1 MNTAQLFW
9 IIPVSIGI
17 GCIAGVRY
25 ALKRMPPICE
35 DCPRVEQEDPIGE
48 KYGTRKEGKK

>member
-1 MNTAQLFW
+1 MNTAQLIW

-17 GCIAGVRY
+17 GCIVGVRY

-35 DCPRVEQEDPIGE
+35 DCPRVETADPIGE
-48 KYGTRKEGKK
+48 KYGTK